1 MGIHGDEWRKS
12 FKNGDH
18 GRGVGYSSPW
28 GWLSRRE
35 MSHGWLVW
43 LAKSTLSEE
52 LRNGLKMLLQV
63 GEFFYLQQAYAIR
76 RWIDALMLQDPGIVM
91 RDKDG
96 IDAGGHGGVDV

>member
-18 GRGVGYSSPW
+18 GRGGRVLLSVGMVVPTKAV
-28 GWLSRRE
+28 
-35 MSHGWLVW
+35 HGWLVW

-52 LRNGLKMLLQV
+52 LRNRLKMLLQV
-63 GEFFYLQQAYAIR
+63 GEFFYLQQAYAVR
-76 RWIDALMLQDPGIVM
+76 RWVDGFMLQDPGIVM